1 MSDAGDPPDDSEP
14 TPERQ
19 AQLKAAYER
28 NQHGPGNFYQRVF
41 AIRTRGELDWLMRE
55 QGWSGDIDDR
65 RSSRVQLSG
74 VSFQRANLRAAH
86 LYMAVLQDA
95 SFLGADLSGAIL
107 IGAHLL
113 DTNFTDANLAGAHLV
128 GAYLT
133 HANLRGASLRGANL
147 MHADLSSAGLRD
159 ADLSGANLFGADL
172 THTDLSGANLCGAD
186 VRTHRIDD
194 QTKLTGIRVDDAT
207 RLGRGMHSHSTPR
220 RMSKQ
225 PLNHKSLRKTQ
236 LD

>member
-1 MSDAGDPPDDSEP
+1 MSDVEEQPDDSEP

-41 AIRTRGELDWLMRE
+41 AIRTRGELDWLMRD

-65 RSSRVQLSG
+65 RASRVQLSG
-74 VSFQRANLRAAH
+74 VSFQRANLHDAH

-113 DTNFTDANLAGAHLV
+113 DTNFTGANLAGAHLV

-133 HANLRGASLRGANL
+133 HANLHGASLRGANL
-147 MHADLSSAGLRD
+147 RHADLSFARLRD
-159 ADLSGANLFGADL
+159 ADLSGADLFGVDL
-172 THTDLSGANLCGAD
+172 THADLSGAHLQGVDLRSRRFDEQTNLN
-186 VRTHRIDD
+186 
-194 QTKLTGIRVDDAT
+194 GILVDGETRWDYRMRHLGENAAT
-207 RLGRGMHSHSTPR
+207 E
-220 RMSKQ
+220 
-225 PLNHKSLRKTQ
+225 
-236 LD
+236 